1 MAVPYI
7 FAASTSAIPLA
18 NLDSNFA
25 YFANAI
31 TVSSGN
37 VGIGTNSPSSKL
49 DVVDSNVVV
58 KSNAS
63 SGYGSFYANGATGGQ
78 SHYFFGI
85 NSTETARISSDAGN
99 YLVFSTGSAASERM
113 RINSSGNVGIG
124 TSSPAAKLDIIS
136 GTARMYF
143 SNQSATAFFTAVNTS
158 NSAYA
163 PMAINGSELI
173 LKTGDAERMRIA
185 SSGNVG
191 IGTTGPNETLHVQGT
206 FRATGNVSLYS
217 TGSVLRAINFGSN
230 EIAWAQATT
239 NTFLNI
245 CDASGNNGANYN
257 LTIRGLASAGT
268 VAATLAF
275 VTIDTSNLNCLGV
288 YTSTVGATNRDV
300 FVDNTGKI
308 GYVSSLRRTK
318 TNIENL
324 TDTSWLHQLNP
335 VTFNYRKK
343 DEEGSYTDEVDGDIQ
358 YGLIAEDV
366 EQVRPDLCFYDEV
379 DGEQELRGIQYS
391 KLVPVMLKAI
401 QELKAENDA
410 LKSRLDAAGL

>member
-49 DVVDSNVVV
+49 SVVGAGYFQVAGGAGNYGTNITCYSGGGDIALNTGT
-58 KSNAS
+58 NS
-63 SGYGSFYANGATGGQ
+63 SGYAYQTVATN
-78 SHYFFGI
+78 HAFVFGT
-85 NSTETARISSDAGN
+85 NNT
-99 YLVFSTGSAASERM
+99 ERM
-113 RINSSGNVGIG
+113 RIDSSGNVGIG
-124 TSSPAAKLDIIS
+124 TSSPVAKLDIIS

-217 TGSVLRAINFGSN
+217 TGSALRAINFGSN